1 MTTEINNN
9 SLIVPSLTATNMSVT
24 GIIYNQGGLE
34 AGSGGTA
41 SLYVE
46 TGKVGVNTETPNE
59 HLTVVGNISASSG
72 VYFNNHQAV
81 KTVTTN
87 VPGTSAIT
95 TILAVSALPASPDP
109 TTVYIVI

>member
-9 SLIVPSLTATNMSVT
+9 SLIVPSLTATDLSVT

-34 AGSGGTA
+34 VSSGGTA

-59 HLTVVGNISASSG
+59 HLTVVGNISASNG
-72 VYFNNHQAV
+72 LYFNNSQAV
-81 KTVTTN
+81 KTVITN
-87 VPGTSAIT
+87 VPGTSAVT
-95 TILAVSALPASPDP
+95 TILAVSSLPTSPDP
-109 TTVYIVI
+109 NTVYIVV